1 MLYLDNAA
9 TTFPKAPG
17 VSQAVAYYLN
27 EVGASVNRG
36 VYASAQ
42 AAGMTA
48 LRLRRELCG
57 LMGHSD
63 PTHCVLTPGNTWS
76 LNMVLLGALGRGGHC
91 LVSAMEHNA
100 VMRPLRRLADRGVT
114 FDRIPCDGTGRL
126 DLSAIPA
133 LIRPD
138 TRLLVMAHGS
148 NVSGT
153 IQDAAAVGEICR
165 QYNIPFVLDAAQ
177 TAGHMPMDFAG
188 WNLAALAAPGHK
200 GLLGPSGTGVL
211 LLRPDFARALE
222 PVITGGTGSASHTEE
237 QPDYMPDKFEPGT
250 PNLPGIYGLEAAVS
264 WILQTGVDTI
274 RRREEE
280 MCRLFLEG
288 LARIPNIRLVGSRE
302 WENRAAVFSL
312 DFRGRDN
319 AEVAFA
325 LEQEFGVLTRCGL
338 HCAPAAHHTLGTY
351 PQGTVRLSPGPF
363 TTDQELTDA
372 LTAIDTL
379 ARRA

>member
-48 LRLRRELCG
+48 LRLRQELCA

-76 LNMVLLGALGRGGHC
+76 LNMVLLGTLGRGGHC
-91 LVSAMEHNA
+91 LVSAVEHNA

-114 FDRIPCDGTGRL
+114 FDRIPCDDTGRL

-165 QYNIPFVLDAAQ
+165 QYQIPFVLDAAQ

-264 WILQTGVDTI
+264 WILQTGVDAI

-280 MCRLFLEG
+280 MCHLFLEG
-288 LARIPNIRLVGSRE
+288 LSQIPNIRLAGSWE
-302 WENRAAVFSL
+302 SENRAAVFSL
-312 DFRGRDN
+312 DFLGQDN